1 MHYALRRARQ
11 PSAATHGPAAPSSGS
26 PESLSKQLQA
36 RRKDYTTA
44 WLAEQLRCPEDT
56 AAALAECWLPAGPPH
71 MRLQQLNAQAAWF
84 GVDARRLGELLDA
97 APASSPAA
105 TVRVEVRP
113 ARSVA
118 RPQTAP
124 ASPATPAPALKREM
138 HLGSAEG
145 VRVVQ
150 QRQPTIVYRK
160 PRRAVAPG

>member
-11 PSAATHGPAAPSSGS
+11 PSAAAHGSAAPSSGS

-36 RRKDYTTA
+36 RRSDYSTA
-44 WLAEQLRCPEDT
+44 WLAEQLRCPEAT

-84 GVDARRLGELLDA
+84 GVDARRLGQLLDEPAAPPTVEVRTVRSAARYPPAPANPA
-97 APASSPAA
+97 APAP
-105 TVRVEVRP
+105 
-113 ARSVA
+113 
-118 RPQTAP
+118 
-124 ASPATPAPALKREM
+124 KREL

-160 PRRAVAPG
+160 PRRAVTPV